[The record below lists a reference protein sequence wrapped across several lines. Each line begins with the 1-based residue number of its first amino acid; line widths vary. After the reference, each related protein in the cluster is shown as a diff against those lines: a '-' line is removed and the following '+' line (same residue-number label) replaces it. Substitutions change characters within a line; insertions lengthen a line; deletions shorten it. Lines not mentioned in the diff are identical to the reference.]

1 MQRAAIMQSSSSSLN
16 RQDFARTPTQ
26 TPEGTPPSSPREDG
40 KVQVHTRRLAGDF
53 KGLPSGA
60 AASAPLATRA
70 VESTGSYAPAPSPI
84 QAAVHMIDEAHARLS
99 AQVLASGGS
108 SHFAR
113 SAGRRPE
120 APALDPDAPEV
131 LRNLTVLRDQVHKA
145 LDLAEPGGI
154 TRPKARE
161 ALTRQIHDQSCL
173 LDRAFKRWDRALP
186 ADYLAEGAFA
196 GLGPASGAAGSR
208 PAGAPLSWLQV
219 HQASELLAAEL
230 PRMLKDRADYLA
242 QSEVHHALY
251 LPRMLDAKALFWDT
265 AAATLDELLLNR
277 PIDTRAVRALPPERG
292 ASPADLSTPVKATP
306 GSLAGLA
313 SPTASAASPTSSAS
327 TSSASSAAS
336 LSRAAWGTASPS
348 RASVLS
354 ASASPERALGVS
366 PSRLDHSPDKS
377 GASARARDGKGAA
390 LAPYLTPDLDR
401 DPVAKAARPF
411 AHVSGI
417 FRERAGELHAQARDP
432 QAKRLGEPSD
442 VLGLGKSA
450 GDLPGGGKGLVR
462 DATLR
467 GAFPEVAQMDE
478 RAFALACVKRAVQD
492 AREATGQAGPT
503 GSSPLAKVKRWWS
516 ERTSNKAVEKAFDR
530 VYTQMLSRRPNEV
543 VSTRVVV
550 PIETQSGISQGRS
563 VRQPLVLHC
572 EQRPAI
578 WVSDALHADYAADGV
593 QGAHC
598 HERTQHKHAVTL
610 HVSKMTAAD
619 AQCSLTLVRHGVL
632 SPNQLTRKG
641 IKKLRDEDLHRVAGD
656 LTRGDHLR
664 LLKDTRLNSL
674 QAEAA
679 AGDPAATATRIRGE
693 RPPRGTQA
701 TPPAAGAG
709 TAGSASG
716 PRAEPA
722 RRDEPPL
729 IDVVRR
735 AASLNRAREAAQAA
749 MAALPEEEII
759 RLVHQTER
767 SQGAISRGQRSEP
780 VTVRLTSV
788 SLMTPDFWRTLGSYK
803 GNERSM
809 WRDQRQA
816 WDDLEALKGIDMPM
830 PALDNAGQLRRDA
843 QGRLLMARVA
853 GDDTQAQQVRQMQ
866 VKFEVAA
873 LNVPVN
879 EQGTGG
885 KGMEFVLRA
894 HAETDADN
902 RRAMQRLL
910 GSTPQAWAA
919 CGPDQAPARVGGWLG
934 DRLVSDGVSEREKTI
949 LRTLAAQIGTLYAS
963 KAHQSAGN
971 DPYKL
976 ATRLIVLA
984 SRLGGPTATLINCKS
999 GKDRTSAAET
1009 QARQMVIEI
1018 ATTGMVPPLDA
1029 PATDT
1034 RSRQLGAI
1042 HASGGSTQVQARNT
1056 GLGGTKLGGEP
1067 LFNRFGVIG
1076 KDARSTFNGLSK
1088 YTHS

>member
-16 RQDFARTPTQ
+16 RQDFARTTTQ
-26 TPEGTPPSSPREDG
+26 TPEGTPPSSPRDDG
-40 KVQVHTRRLAGDF
+40 KVQVHTRRLSGYF
-53 KGLPSGA
+53 KGLPSGV
-60 AASAPLATRA
+60 AASTPLATRA
-70 VESTGSYAPAPSPI
+70 VESTGPYAPAPSPV
-84 QAAVHMIDEAHARLS
+84 QAAVHLIDEAHARLS

-113 SAGRRPE
+113 SAGRRAE

-131 LRNLTVLRDQVHKA
+131 LRKLTLLRDQVHKA

-161 ALTRQIHDQSCL
+161 ALTRQIKDQATL

-186 ADYLAEGAFA
+186 ADYLAKGAAA
-196 GLGPASGAAGSR
+196 GLGPAPGAGAGGSR
-208 PAGAPLSWLQV
+208 PAGAQLSWLQV
-219 HQASELLAAEL
+219 HEACQLLADEL
-230 PRMLKDRADYLA
+230 PRMLIDRADYLA
-242 QSEVHHALY
+242 ESEVHHALY

-265 AAATLDELLLNR
+265 AAATLDELLLDR

-292 ASPADLSTPVKATP
+292 ASLSGLSTPVKGASGTR
-306 GSLAGLA
+306 AGLA
-313 SPTASAASPTSSAS
+313 SPTASAASPTSSSS
-327 TSSASSAAS
+327 TSSTSSAAS
-336 LSRAAWGTASPS
+336 LSSAAWSTASPS

-354 ASASPERALGVS
+354 ASASPDRAGATS
-366 PSRLDHSPDKS
+366 PSQAVGTSPDRPL
-377 GASARARDGKGAA
+377 ASPLASPRASTLAPDGKGAA
-390 LAPYLTPDLDR
+390 LAPDLKPDLDR
-401 DPVAKAARPF
+401 DPLAQAARPF
-411 AHVSGI
+411 AHLSFI

-432 QAKRLGEPSD
+432 QAKRLGEPGD

-450 GDLPGGGKGLVR
+450 GDLPDGGKRLVR
-462 DATLR
+462 DAILR
-467 GAFPEVAQMDE
+467 GAFPDLAQMPE

-492 AREATGQAGPT
+492 AREAAGQAVPT
-503 GSSPLAKVKRWWS
+503 GSSPLAKVKRWWN

-530 VYTQMLSRRPNEV
+530 IYTQMLSRRPNEV

-550 PIETQSGISQGRS
+550 PIETQSGMAQGRS
-563 VRQPLVLHC
+563 VRQALVLNC

-610 HVSKMTAAD
+610 HVSKMAAAD
-619 AQCSLTLVRHGVL
+619 GQCGLTLVRHGVL

-641 IKKLRDEDLHRVAGD
+641 IKKLRDEDLQRVAGD
-656 LTRGDHLR
+656 LVRDDHRR
-664 LLKDTRLNSL
+664 LFKDARLDSL

-679 AGDPAATATRIRGE
+679 ASDPAAAATRIRGK
-693 RPPRGTQA
+693 RPPLGTQA

-709 TAGSASG
+709 AAGAASV
-716 PRAEPA
+716 PRADRA
-722 RRDEPPL
+722 RRGEPPL

-749 MAALPEEEII
+749 MAALPDDEII
-759 RLVHQTER
+759 RLVRQ
-767 SQGAISRGQRSEP
+767 SQRSEP

-809 WRDQRQA
+809 WHDQRQA

-830 PALDNAGQLRRDA
+830 PSLDEAGNLRRDA
-843 QGRLLMARVA
+843 QGRLLMARVD
-853 GDDTQAQQVRQMQ
+853 GEDSPVRQMQ
-866 VKFEVAA
+866 VKFEVSA

-879 EQGTGG
+879 EEGTGG
-885 KGMEFVLRA
+885 KGMEFVLGA

-910 GSTPQAWAA
+910 GATPEAWAV
-919 CGPDQAPARVGGWLG
+919 CGLGQAPAGVTGWLG
-934 DRLVSDGVSEREKTI
+934 GRLASDGVTEREKTI

-963 KAHQSAGN
+963 DAQQSAGN

-1018 ATTGMVPPLDA
+1018 ATTGVVPPLDA
-1029 PATDT
+1029 PVTDT

-1056 GLGGTKLGGEP
+1056 GLGGTKLKGEP
-1067 LFNRFGVIG
+1067 LFNRFGLTD
-1076 KDARSTFNGLSK
+1076 KDARSTFLGLSK
-1088 YTHS
+1088 HTHS

>member
-26 TPEGTPPSSPREDG
+26 TPEGTPPSSPRENG
-40 KVQVHTRRLAGDF
+40 EVQVHTRRLASDF
-53 KGLPSGA
+53 KGLSSGA
-60 AASAPLATRA
+60 PASTPLATRA
-70 VESTGSYAPAPSPI
+70 VESTGPDAPAPSPLH
-84 QAAVHMIDEAHARLS
+84 AAVNLIDEAHARLS

-113 SAGRRPE
+113 SAGRRPD

-161 ALTRQIHDQSCL
+161 ALTRQIQHQATL
-173 LDRAFKRWDRALP
+173 LERAFNRWDRALP
-186 ADYLAEGAFA
+186 ADYLAKGAAA
-196 GLGPASGAAGSR
+196 GLGPAPGAAGSR
-208 PAGAPLSWLQV
+208 PAGAQLSWLKV
-219 HQASELLAAEL
+219 HQAKQLLADQL
-230 PRMLKDRADYLA
+230 PAMLKDRAGYLA
-242 QSEVHHALY
+242 ESEAHHALY

-265 AAATLDELLLNR
+265 AAATLDELLLDR
-277 PIDTRAVRALPPERG
+277 PIDTRAVRALSPEGG
-292 ASPADLSTPVKATP
+292 ASLAGLSTPVKAAP

-313 SPTASAASPTSSAS
+313 SPTASAAASPTSTAS
-327 TSSASSAAS
+327 TSSAAS
-336 LSRAAWGTASPS
+336 LSSAAWRTDSPS

-354 ASASPERALGVS
+354 ASPSPERVSGVS
-366 PSRLDHSPDKS
+366 PSRLDYSPDKS
-377 GASARARDGKGAA
+377 RASA
-390 LAPYLTPDLDR
+390 LAPDSKSAAPARDQKYDFNPKLDR
-401 DPVAKAARPF
+401 SPLAVAAEPF
-411 AHVSGI
+411 ARVSGI
-417 FRERAGELHAQARDP
+417 FRERARKLHAQARDP
-432 QAKRLGEPSD
+432 EAMRLGEPGE

-450 GDLPGGGKGLVR
+450 SKLPDGGKGLVL
-462 DATLR
+462 AAIQR
-467 GAFPEVAQMDE
+467 GDFLPVAQMDE

-492 AREATGQAGPT
+492 AREAAGQAGPT
-503 GSSPLAKVKRWWS
+503 GSSPLAKVKRWWN

-543 VSTRVVV
+543 VRTRVVV

-563 VRQPLVLHC
+563 VRKALELNC

-610 HVSKMTAAD
+610 HVSKMAAPGGL
-619 AQCSLTLVRHGVL
+619 CSLTLVRHGVL

-641 IKKLRDEDLHRVAGD
+641 IKKLRDEDLQRVAGD
-656 LTRGDHLR
+656 LARDDHRR
-664 LLKDTRLNSL
+664 LLKDTRLDSL
-674 QAEAA
+674 RADAA
-679 AGDPAATATRIRGE
+679 KDDPAAAATLIRGK

-709 TAGSASG
+709 AAGSASG
-716 PRAEPA
+716 PRADRA

-749 MAALPEEEII
+749 MAALPDEEII
-759 RLVHQTER
+759 RLVRQ
-767 SQGAISRGQRSEP
+767 SQSQSGQP
-780 VTVRLTSV
+780 GTVRLASV

-809 WRDQRQA
+809 WHDQRQA

-830 PALDNAGQLRRDA
+830 PALDDAGQLRRDA
-843 QGRLLMARVA
+843 QGRLLMARVD
-853 GDDTQAQQVRQMQ
+853 GDDSQAQQVQQMR
-866 VKFEVAA
+866 VKFEVSA

-885 KGMEFVLRA
+885 KGMEFLLGA

-910 GSTPQAWAA
+910 GATPEAWAA
-919 CGPDQAPARVGGWLG
+919 CGPGQVPAGVGGWLG
-934 DRLVSDGVSEREKTI
+934 ERLAAVLPTEKTI

-963 KAHQSAGN
+963 DAHQSAGN

-1018 ATTGMVPPLDA
+1018 ATTGVVPPLDA
-1029 PATDT
+1029 PESET

-1042 HASGGSTQVQARNT
+1042 HASGGSTQVQAANT
-1056 GLGGTKLGGEP
+1056 GFGGTKLKGEP
-1067 LFNRFGVIG
+1067 LFNRFGVTG

>member
-26 TPEGTPPSSPREDG
+26 SPEGTPPSSPRDDG

-60 AASAPLATRA
+60 AASTPLATRA
-70 VESTGSYAPAPSPI
+70 VESTGPYSPAPSPI
-84 QAAVHMIDEAHARLS
+84 QAAVHLIDEAHARLS

-113 SAGRRPE
+113 SAGRRAE

-131 LRNLTVLRDQVHKA
+131 LRKLTLLRDQVHKA

-161 ALTRQIHDQSCL
+161 ALTSQIQDQTVSL
-173 LDRAFKRWDRALP
+173 RRAFNRWDRALP
-186 ADYLAEGAFA
+186 ADYLAKGAAA
-196 GLGPASGAAGSR
+196 GLGPAPGAAGSR
-208 PAGAPLSWLQV
+208 PAGAQLSWREV
-219 HQASELLAAEL
+219 HQASQLLEAEL
-230 PRMLKDRADYLA
+230 TDMLKARAGYLA
-242 QSEVHHALY
+242 ESEAHHALY

-265 AAATLDELLLNR
+265 AAATLDELLFDR
-277 PIDTRAVRALPPERG
+277 PIDTRAVRALTPERG
-292 ASPADLSTPVKATP
+292 ASLAGLSTPVKAAP
-306 GSLAGLA
+306 GSLAGFA
-313 SPTASAASPTSSAS
+313 SPTASPAASPTSSAS
-327 TSSASSAAS
+327 TSSAASLSSAAWS
-336 LSRAAWGTASPS
+336 TASPS
-348 RASVLS
+348 RASVLP

-377 GASARARDGKGAA
+377 GASALAPGGKGAA
-390 LAPYLTPDLDR
+390 LAPDLNHDHNPDLDR
-401 DPVAKAARPF
+401 DPLAQAARPF

-432 QAKRLGEPSD
+432 QAQRLGEPGD

-462 DATLR
+462 DAILR

-478 RAFALACVKRAVQD
+478 RAFALACVKRVVQD

-503 GSSPLAKVKRWWS
+503 GSSPLAKVKRWWN

-550 PIETQSGISQGRS
+550 PIETQSGISPGRS
-563 VRQPLVLHC
+563 VRQALVLNC

-610 HVSKMTAAD
+610 HVSKMAAAD
-619 AQCSLTLVRHGVL
+619 GQCGLTLVRHGVL

-656 LTRGDHLR
+656 LARDDHRR
-664 LLKDTRLNSL
+664 LFKDARLDSL
-674 QAEAA
+674 QDEAA
-679 AGDPAATATRIRGE
+679 AGDPAAAATRIRGK

-709 TAGSASG
+709 AAGVASV
-716 PRAEPA
+716 PRADRA
-722 RRDEPPL
+722 RRGEPPL

-749 MAALPEEEII
+749 MAALPDEEII
-759 RLVHQTER
+759 RLVLQ
-767 SQGAISRGQRSEP
+767 SQRGDP

-788 SLMTPDFWRTLGSYK
+788 SLMTPDRWRTLGSYK

-809 WRDQRQA
+809 WHDQRQA

-830 PALDNAGQLRRDA
+830 PAIDESGQLRRDE
-843 QGRLLMARVA
+843 QGRLLMARS
-853 GDDTQAQQVRQMQ
+853 GGENSPPRQMQ

-885 KGMEFVLRA
+885 KGMEFVLGA

-910 GSTPQAWAA
+910 GATPQAWAA
-919 CGPDQAPARVGGWLG
+919 CGPGQAPAGVTGWLRG
-934 DRLVSDGVSEREKTI
+934 QLASDGVPEREKTI

-963 KAHQSAGN
+963 DAHQSAGN

-1018 ATTGMVPPLDA
+1018 ATTGVVPPLDA
-1029 PATDT
+1029 PVTET